1 MVELL
6 LSFRKSN
13 LEDLIIVFCKVDVDI
28 SLDQVRKVVK
38 VFPVVIG
45 KNNCLYTS
53 SLGSNHL
60 KKINKSGGNTK
71 RSLKNVIAVGNLFFD
86 ATNR

>member
-60 KKINKSGGNTK
+60 RKMIKIWREHK
-71 RSLKNVIAVGNLFFD
+71 RSLN
-86 ATNR
+86 

>member
-60 KKINKSGGNTK
+60 RKMIKIWREHKW
-71 RSLKNVIAVGNLFFD
+71 SLN
-86 ATNR
+86 